1 MSVRGGDASESRDS
15 DGHAKENRGDALV
28 MRAARRE
35 DLAAI
40 VALYAD
46 DILGAARE
54 TLPAPGAEPAASYVT
69 AFAAIDGDANNRLVV
84 AELDG
89 VVVGSCQLTF
99 IWQLSHGGA
108 RVMQLEAVRVV
119 AARRGQ
125 RLGQRMLKWA
135 IDCARQEGCH
145 SVQLT
150 SNVRRTD
157 ARRFYERLGFFA
169 SHVGMKLELP
179 RP

>member
-1 MSVRGGDASESRDS
+1 
-15 DGHAKENRGDALV
+15 

-40 VALYAD
+40 VVLYAD

-54 TLPAPGAEPAASYVT
+54 TLPAPGGELPAAYVT
-69 AFAAIDGDANNRLVV
+69 AFAAIDGDANNRLIV

-89 VVVGSCQLTF
+89 VVVGSCQLTL

-108 RVMQLEAVRVV
+108 RVMQVEAVRVA

-125 RLGQRMLKWA
+125 RLGEHMLNWA
-135 IDCARQEGCH
+135 IDCARREGCRV
-145 SVQLT
+145 VQLT
-150 SNVRRTD
+150 SNARRTD
-157 ARRFYERLGFFA
+157 ARRFYERLGFVA
-169 SHVGMKLELP
+169 SHVGMKLALP